1 MSSSRDAGVGA
12 GRRPGRDGE
21 GPAASLPRVRSGGS
35 DAVGAKGV
43 FDHYARLVQRLLGVP
58 TSLVTI
64 VEEHRQVFPG
74 AAGLAEPYH
83 SERQTPLSHSFCQYV
98 VRDRAPMV
106 VADAREVERLA
117 DNPAIGELDVI
128 AYAGWPLVDR
138 DGRVVGS
145 VCAIDSGPREWSGE
159 EVAILEELAQA
170 CSAELQNARALAEE
184 GEALARTIFDSVDVA
199 MLFYETGGGLILANE
214 LARRFAETTGF
225 DLDGPFRADNHGLVP
240 PDPHVI
246 ARALRG
252 ELTSQETMWVGPSGN
267 QIAVT
272 VSSQQVFRPDG
283 TSWGTLI
290 AAHDITNLARSL
302 QVRESF
308 ITTVAHELR
317 TPLTS
322 ILGYVELL
330 VDDVDGRGEDLER
343 TARRIDEAATRLRDR
358 ITELLDTADR
368 HRQLDLASTDL
379 AALTRGL
386 TDSFAAQA
394 RAADITLTT
403 QAQHPEWAVVD
414 EAGIEM
420 VVRNLVSNAI
430 KFTHPGGHIALTTT
444 GQPDHVRITVTD
456 DGVGM
461 SPDEVAQ
468 ACDMFW
474 RAESSHRQALPGT
487 GIGLALARDLIAAH
501 HGSLDIDSTPD
512 VGTTITLTLPR
523 DPTRAAHSLPADPC
537 CDP

>member
-21 GPAASLPRVRSGGS
+21 GPAAWQPRVRSGGS

-117 DNPAIGELDVI
+117 DNPAIGDLDVI

-170 CSAELQNARALAEE
+170 YSAELQNARALAEE

-225 DLDGPFRADNHGLVP
+225 DLNGPFPADHHGLVP

-252 ELTSQETMWVGPSGN
+252 ELTSHETMWVGPSGN

-290 AAHDITNLARSL
+290 AAHDITDLARSL

-330 VDDVDGRGEDLER
+330 VDDVDGRREDLER

-403 QAQHPEWAVVD
+403 QAQQPEWAVVD

-430 KFTHPGGHIALTTT
+430 KFTHPGGRIALAAT

-523 DPTRAAHSLPADPC
+523 DPHPGAPLPSR
-537 CDP
+537 